1 MKKYSVSFE
10 YDEERIKALKKYL
23 EAKNSNL
30 EAEIFKAVDNL
41 YNKTV
46 PVGVREY
53 LDLMVGVEPSLKKPP
68 AKRPHPERVDEDGDC
83 Q

>member
-23 EAKNSNL
+23 EGKNSNL
-30 EAEIFKAVDNL
+30 ETEIFKAVDNL

-53 LDLMVGVEPSLKKPP
+53 LDLMAGVEPSPKKPS
-68 AKRPHPERVDEDGDC
+68 AKRPHPDEDAAH
-83 Q
+83 

>member
-10 YDEERIKALKKYL
+10 YDEERINALKKYL
-23 EAKNSNL
+23 EGKDSNL
-30 EAEIFKAVDNL
+30 ETEIFKVVDNL

-46 PVGVREY
+46 PAGVREY
-53 LDLMVGVEPSLKKPP
+53 LDLMAGVEPSLKKPP
-68 AKRPHPERVDEDGDC
+68 TKRPHPERTDENGDR